1 MTAYLAN
8 KVWRFEL
15 QKVSKT
21 STSCMREQRY
31 DGFDKLSSLSNM
43 GSHDFILVM
52 FKVADIEQE
61 ILSKMSH

>member
-1 MTAYLAN
+1 
-8 KVWRFEL
+8 
-15 QKVSKT
+15 
-21 STSCMREQRY
+21 MREQRY